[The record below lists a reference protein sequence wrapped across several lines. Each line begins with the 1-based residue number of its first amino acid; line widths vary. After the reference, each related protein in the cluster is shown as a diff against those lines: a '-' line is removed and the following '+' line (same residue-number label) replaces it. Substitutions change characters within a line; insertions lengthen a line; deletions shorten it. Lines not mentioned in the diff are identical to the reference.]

1 MVGFE
6 DIKDRVCESVVCKF
20 KTAEEAAEMI
30 KDGDCL
36 GVSGFTPSGYPKAV
50 PLALAEKAKKTPFK
64 VNVWTGASV
73 GPPPALS
80 DQCNLA

>member
-6 DIKDRVCESVVCKF
+6 DIKDRVCASVVSKF

-50 PLALAEKAKKTPFK
+50 QKDSFQ
-64 VNVWTGASV
+64 S
-73 GPPPALS
+73 
-80 DQCNLA
+80 